1 MYYPLDIRHVLLV
14 PEDSVHYGILGPY
27 TDAEWKSI
35 PPPGGEFVQLGHRGR
50 TFAIALYHQMH
61 CLDIIRRAIGD
72 KSYTNHVHHCFNY
85 LREAVLCEAD
95 TTIEPGVPGVA
106 VNREWSGDGVTS
118 GEAAGK
124 PGAVHGQRLG
134 PGVQYRCYH
143 MR

>member
-95 TTIEPGVPGVA
+95 TTIAPGV
-106 VNREWSGDGVTS
+106 SGLGNAMNGAGIRMATPETICKDWTQVYIRI
-118 GEAAGK
+118 GEES
-124 PGAVHGQRLG
+124 Q
-134 PGVQYRCYH
+134 
-143 MR
+143 